1 MITNEVT
8 SPNWK
13 KENPKFCTQLQL
25 LDSQS
30 LAMTIAISEMI
41 LVEEKGLVPRFQI
54 T

>member
-1 MITNEVT
+1 MRLHHQIG
-8 SPNWK
+8 K
-13 KENPKFCTQLQL
+13 KKTLNFVLNYSFF
-25 LDSQS
+25 DSQS